1 MENNHDIDKKF
12 NDASHSVE
20 EPATFQG
27 FDKVWA
33 KVEEKLD
40 KKEEKKRVIPIW
52 FPYGIAASLIIGLG
66 AFYFINKKEV
76 IDISKPQITQ
86 NTTSPKVNPKVQV
99 IDSTVKSNIE
109 KEIEISK
116 DKRNGDNLVYE
127 NMRQKRDSIFIVR
140 RSKFSTDKKSINKK
154 DNSEFKEIAYNK
166 VNDDV
171 IKKIELKNASSY
183 KNTTPLISIPDNMV
197 STTYQTLESRV
208 EGIAVS
214 SSREKSIEEVV
225 VMGYSKTSNK
235 ARSVSSASTISGH
248 LIAGNSKPDAIN
260 SLRGTVSGLKVNY
273 GSEIPGEPK
282 ILIRGISSSGKDS
295 SPLFIIDGIVA
306 GKDSKI
312 LNILDPEKIKEIKVL
327 KDFEATSLYG
337 SKAANGVVLVTTKGL
352 SKSEKQ
358 EIKKTASEK
367 RKEIILKPKE
377 EEKELPEAGLLTA
390 GEINDFSKWN
400 YWNDIAVS
408 TLDEYKNIWKF
419 FPERRVSVQLVNK
432 NKKPAIGEKI
442 KLLNDR
448 KEVIWEAISDNFGN
462 AELWINPLK
471 DEISTS
477 GKFHLSDG
485 TGQVISSNVRDFK
498 NGQNLIILDR
508 ACLKK
513 RTLDIAF
520 VVDATGSMGDEIS
533 YLQSELL
540 DVLKNVENKLKN
552 TDVRYGSVF
561 YRDHGDEYVTRKFDF
576 SDKAENLT
584 DFIKKQNA
592 GGGGDFPEAVV
603 EAMDISVNGLKWSEE
618 NSTKIMFLIL
628 DAPPHQSEENI
639 EKLFRYVKMAAKK
652 GITIIPLAASDA
664 DKQTEYLMRTFALLT
679 NGTYTFL
686 TNDSGIGNNHIKPTI
701 DSYEVEKLND
711 LLLRLILQR
720 STLPECSNGIS
731 NNYLNKKLE
740 TELGNQID
748 SKVIIYPN
756 PTKGLI
762 SVKTKKAVDELFVY
776 DLAGKIILRKEKLTD
791 NESIDLTAYPQSI
804 YLLRLRFND
813 QWETF
818 KIIKN

>member
-12 NDASHSVE
+12 NEASQSVE
-20 EPATFQG
+20 EPATFPG

-76 IDISKPQITQ
+76 VDISKPNLVQ
-86 NTTSPKVNPKVQV
+86 NNVLPKVNSRVEV

-109 KEIEISK
+109 KEIEMIPISK
-116 DKRNGDNLVYE
+116 IRKNDFAENNRLIIPDYSKIDNTI
-127 NMRQKRDSIFIVR
+127 KIS
-140 RSKFSTDKKSINKK
+140 
-154 DNSEFKEIAYNK
+154 DNSPFVAEIWNDTMK
-166 VNDDV
+166 VKD
-171 IKKIELKNASSY
+171 
-183 KNTTPLISIPDNMV
+183 
-197 STTYQTLESRV
+197 
-208 EGIAVS
+208 
-214 SSREKSIEEVV
+214 IEEVV
-225 VMGYSKTSNK
+225 VLGYATKAYRKEATTSSSTVLIASTDK
-235 ARSVSSASTISGH
+235 SSAHVSSALSGSV
-248 LIAGNSKPDAIN
+248 A
-260 SLRGTVSGLKVNY
+260 GLKVNS
-273 GSEIPGEPK
+273 GSEIPGK
-282 ILIRGISSSGKDS
+282 SNILIRGISSLGKDS
-295 SPLFIIDGIVA
+295 SPLFVIDGIVA
-306 GKDSKI
+306 GKNSKF
-312 LNILDPEKIKEIKVL
+312 LNILDPKKIKEIKVI

-337 SKAANGVVLVTTKGL
+337 SRALNGVILVTTKGL
-352 SKSEKQ
+352 SESEKQ
-358 EIKKTASEK
+358 KIKKIASEK
-367 RKEIILKPKE
+367 SEELIVEPIE
-377 EEKELPEAGLLTA
+377 EERELPKAGLLTA
-390 GEINDFSKWN
+390 GEVNDFSKWN
-400 YWNDIAVS
+400 YWNDIALP

-432 NKKPAIGEKI
+432 NKKSVIGEKI
-442 KLLNDR
+442 KLLNDK
-448 KEVIWEAISDNFGN
+448 KEVIWEAVSDNFGN

-477 GKFHLSDG
+477 GKFYLSDG
-485 TGQVISSNVRDFK
+485 SGQIISSNVRDFK
-498 NGQNLIILDR
+498 NGQNLIILDKT
-508 ACLKK
+508 CLTK
-513 RTLDIAF
+513 RILDIAF

-540 DVLKNVENKLKN
+540 DVLKNVESKLKN
-552 TDVRYGSVF
+552 TNVRYGSVF

-576 SDKAENLT
+576 SDKAENLI
-584 DFIKKQNA
+584 DFIKKQKA

-603 EAMDISVNGLKWSEE
+603 EAMDTSVNELKWSEE

-628 DAPPHQSEENI
+628 DAPPHQSKENI
-639 EKLFRYVKMAAKK
+639 EKLFRYVKTAAKK

-720 STLPECSNGIS
+720 STLPECSDGIS
-731 NNYLNKKLE
+731 NNHLNKKLE
-740 TELGNQID
+740 TELDHQVD

-762 SVKTKKAVDELFVY
+762 DIKTKKVIDELFVY
-776 DLAGKIILRKEKLTD
+776 DLAGKIIMRKENLTD
-791 NESIDLTAYPQSI
+791 HKSIDITAYPQSI